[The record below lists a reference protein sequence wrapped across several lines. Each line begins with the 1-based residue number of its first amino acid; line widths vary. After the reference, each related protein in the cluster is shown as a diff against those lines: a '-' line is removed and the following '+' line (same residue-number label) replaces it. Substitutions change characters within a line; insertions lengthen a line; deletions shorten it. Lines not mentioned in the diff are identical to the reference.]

1 MKNCQSLLDKEVIN
15 IRDGC
20 RMGCVCDILVNV
32 KLGTV
37 AYIIVPIDGGFFSFS
52 QKNKNNFCF
61 QIFVFIHFFGNNK
74 SIMINSYQNK
84 GESTSPFYYR
94 TLSFTFW

>member
-20 RMGCVCDILVNV
+20 RMGCVCDIVVNV

-37 AYIIVPIDGGFFSFS
+37 AYIIVPIDGGFL
-52 QKNKNNFCF
+52 
-61 QIFVFIHFFGNNK
+61 
-74 SIMINSYQNK
+74 INWCNVVQVGDDVILVDVCIADVIK
-84 GESTSPFYYR
+84 ICEDKDAK
-94 TLSFTFW
+94 

>member
-52 QKNKNNFCF
+52 QKRK
-61 QIFVFIHFFGNNK
+61 QYV
-74 SIMINSYQNK
+74 INWCNVVQVGDDIILVDVCITDVIK
-84 GESTSPFYYR
+84 ICEDKDAK
-94 TLSFTFW
+94 

>member
-37 AYIIVPIDGGFFSFS
+37 AYIIVPIDGGFF
-52 QKNKNNFCF
+52 
-61 QIFVFIHFFGNNK
+61 FFLKKETVCYKLVQCSSG
-74 SIMINSYQNK
+74 
-84 GESTSPFYYR
+84 GR
-94 TLSFTFW
+94 

>member
-37 AYIIVPIDGGFFSFS
+37 AYY
-52 QKNKNNFCF
+52 NCT
-61 QIFVFIHFFGNNK
+61 
-74 SIMINSYQNK
+74 Y
-84 GESTSPFYYR
+84 
-94 TLSFTFW
+94 